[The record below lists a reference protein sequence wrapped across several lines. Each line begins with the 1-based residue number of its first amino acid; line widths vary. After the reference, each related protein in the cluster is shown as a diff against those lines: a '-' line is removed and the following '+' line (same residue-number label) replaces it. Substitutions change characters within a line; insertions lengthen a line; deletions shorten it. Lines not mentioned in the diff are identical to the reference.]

1 MSVLGPDVLEMLQ
14 EAGLDDA
21 WEHGDPVLVALAAP
35 DHNLVRGKVDVLY
48 TKPTTFQ
55 YPEAGTVQQGGHEA
69 RDTVKPL
76 EQRADL
82 IPAED
87 DRKPL
92 RAPRAHDAIEPR
104 EIHLQH
110 VLVEEQEG
118 AQRLILRRGG
128 DLPIDRQGREELR
141 NLDCAHLSGMP
152 FVVEEDEAPDPGDV
166 RLLGA
171 AAHMPSPQGLT
182 DAIQEARF
190 RGRRKAVCSNRRRR
204 EPFDAGRQHRILA
217 WRACLSDGHVPVS
230 GHL

>member
-1 MSVLGPDVLEMLQ
+1 MSVLGADVLEMLQ
-14 EAGLDDA
+14 EPGLGDA

-35 DHNLVRGKVDVLY
+35 DHNLVRGKVDVLDA
-48 TKPTTFQ
+48 KPTTFQ
-55 YPEAGTVQQGGHEA
+55 YPEADTVQQGGHEA

-76 EQRADL
+76 EQGADL

-104 EIHLQH
+104 ELHLQH

-141 NLDCAHLSGMP
+141 HLGCAHLRGMP

-171 AAHMPSPQGLT
+171 AAHMAGAQGLADT
-182 DAIQEARF
+182 VEEAGLRGLGRVALSARPRSAAIT
-190 RGRRKAVCSNRRRR
+190 
-204 EPFDAGRQHRILA
+204 AG
-217 WRACLSDGHVPVS
+217 
-230 GHL
+230 